1 MGQDDMLA
9 ALAEVL
15 TDVAYRSGAEDA
27 AAVVKEIQTAGPGE
41 GFAVPLDVT
50 DVDSVDRGVSAVEDR
65 FGLVIP
71 DDEWAHFETVCD
83 ASAHVRR
90 AAYLPR

>member
-15 TDVAYRSGAEDA
+15 TDVARIDPS
-27 AAVVKEIQTAGPGE
+27 
-41 GFAVPLDVT
+41 DVT
-50 DVDSVDRGVSAVEDR
+50 LGARFDGLGIDSLTMVDVVVAVEDR

-71 DDEWAHFETVCD
+71 DDEWAHFETVGD